1 MTPHA
6 VVSCSK
12 WRRSYHPG
20 SWCQYGNGVTT
31 ASGSDARSPY
41 TRVVDLHVIGP
52 LASPAERAAV
62 DAVLGPPESGWQ
74 GGRRNPLVDGHV
86 ARGGHEAR
94 SRRDLLLPA
103 LHALQDRV
111 GQITQPGLNY
121 ACRRLSVPPAEAY
134 GVATF
139 YALFA
144 TRPRPPVVAHV
155 CDDIACRLAG
165 AEDLCADLSRTLGEA
180 GAPARDGQVTWL
192 RSPCLGLCERA
203 PAAMFTIAGETP
215 ARETLAPVD
224 AAGVLRRLE
233 GASAPGAAPG
243 PATPPASPST
253 SRPGGGETDTG
264 SMAAVRAGASTSVPQ
279 MGEPQLQLLR
289 RVGMVDPT
297 SLDDYVAHRGYV
309 ALAAALAMGP
319 EAVIREVTDSR
330 LVGRGGAAF
339 PTGRKWSAV
348 AAQPAQPHYVVCN
361 ADESE
366 PGTFKDRVLMELD
379 PFSFIE
385 AMTIEGFA
393 TGASRGWLY
402 IRGEYPLAESRIR
415 GAVDATRAAGYLG
428 ASVAGSDFAF
438 DIEVRR
444 GAGAYICGEE
454 TALFESIE
462 GKRGEPRNKPPFPV
476 EFGLF
481 GKPTAVNN
489 VETLVNVL
497 AILEDGPGGGAR
509 FASVGTEGST
519 GPKLFCLSGNVAR
532 PGVYEVTFGTTIRQ
546 LIELGQG
553 VPDRRAIRA
562 ILLGGAA
569 GVFVGP
575 ETLDTPLTFEGT
587 RAIGATLGSGVVMV
601 FDETADLVGTLRRIA
616 AFFRDESC
624 GQCVPCRVG
633 TARQEELLSRL
644 ADGVGVRS
652 RDDELRLLADIGQA
666 MRDASIC
673 GLGQTAS
680 SAIES
685 ALRQPELVAL

>member
-1 MTPHA
+1 M
-6 VVSCSK
+6 
-12 WRRSYHPG
+12 
-20 SWCQYGNGVTT
+20 
-31 ASGSDARSPY
+31 
-41 TRVVDLHVIGP
+41 DLHVIGP

-62 DAVLGPPESGWQ
+62 DGVLGPPDSGWRG
-74 GGRRNPLVDGHV
+74 GGRDTILEGHV
-86 ARGGHEAR
+86 ARGGHDAR

-139 YALFA
+139 YAMFA
-144 TRPRPPVVAHV
+144 TRPRPPAVAHV

-165 AEDLCADLSRTLGEA
+165 AEETCADLERSVGPAGE
-180 GAPARDGQVTWL
+180 PARDGRIAWL
-192 RSPCLGLCERA
+192 RSPCLGVCERA

-215 ARETLAPVD
+215 IRATAAPID
-224 AAGVLRRLE
+224 AAGIVARLE
-233 GASAPGAAPG
+233 ASGIAALS
-243 PATPPASPST
+243 AT
-253 SRPGGGETDTG
+253 DG
-264 SMAAVRAGASTSVPQ
+264 SESDGDAMAGIRAAAHSSVPQ

-297 SLDDYVAHRGYV
+297 SLDDYLAHRGYL
-309 ALAAALAMGP
+309 ALHQALEMGP
-319 EAVIREVTDSR
+319 EAVIAEVTDAR

-379 PFSFIE
+379 PFAVIE
-385 AMTIEGFA
+385 SITIEGYA
-393 TGASRGWLY
+393 TGATKGFLY

-415 GAVDATRAAGYLG
+415 GAVERARAAGYLG

-476 EFGLF
+476 EVGLF

-519 GPKLFCLSGNVAR
+519 GPKLFCLSGNVGR
-532 PGVYEVTFGTTIRQ
+532 PGLYEVPFGTTLGR

-553 VPDRRAIRA
+553 VPEHRPIRA

-575 ETLDTPLTFEGT
+575 DTLDTPLTFEGT

-601 FDETADLVGTLRRIA
+601 FDERADLVGTLRRIA

-633 TARQEELLSRL
+633 TVRQEELLARL
-644 ADGVGVRS
+644 ADGAVVRS
-652 RDDELRLLADIGQA
+652 RSDELVLLADIGQA